1 MFNRSHGCGWEYWYW
16 SCTNV
21 TCSTMLNR
29 SHGWEYARVHQS
41 APVAA
46 IQQPNRNMEIQM
58 DKSNKICLQLAHY
71 FPFAAQVC
79 GFENLHIS
87 RGKQSRGEKL
97 SGEKKFISNPCGSA
111 QSFLVTRK
119 PDSWEKVHIMDWNG
133 LWGNKEVNRSW
144 NIEIHTIIQMNRLK
158 FGQIKGGYRRSH
170 VENWTIKESTLNSN
184 HQCLAEQVIRSAT
197 KGSFSS
203 PVQFK

>member
-1 MFNRSHGCGWEYWYW
+1 
-16 SCTNV
+16 
-21 TCSTMLNR
+21 MLNR
-29 SHGWEYARVHQS
+29 SHGCEYARVHQS

-97 SGEKKFISNPCGSA
+97 YGEKKFITNPSGSA

-119 PDSWEKVHIMDWNG
+119 PDS
-133 LWGNKEVNRSW
+133 
-144 NIEIHTIIQMNRLK
+144 
-158 FGQIKGGYRRSH
+158 
-170 VENWTIKESTLNSN
+170 
-184 HQCLAEQVIRSAT
+184 
-197 KGSFSS
+197 
-203 PVQFK
+203 